1 MTIKKCILLIYI
13 NKNVLKYYQNKGRK
27 EEKLMKLSELKIL
40 LNKVNLN
47 IKLLEDFENV
57 ELTRFHI
64 KKTELYNYQK
74 EKEFKEWQTKLPKL
88 ILEELINCTHTQDEK
103 QLKNNFFPSNIFENR
118 DEWQTILIIS

>member
-1 MTIKKCILLIYI
+1 M
-13 NKNVLKYYQNKGRK
+13 LKYYQNKGRK

-118 DEWQTILIIS
+118 DEWQTILIISESLEQYISEYR

>member
-74 EKEFKEWQTKLPKL
+74 EKEFKERQTKLPKL

>member
-47 IKLLEDFENV
+47 IKLFENFENV

-64 KKTELYNYQK
+64 KK
-74 EKEFKEWQTKLPKL
+74 
-88 ILEELINCTHTQDEK
+88 
-103 QLKNNFFPSNIFENR
+103 NR
-118 DEWQTILIIS
+118 VI

>member
-118 DEWQTILIIS
+118 DEWQTILI